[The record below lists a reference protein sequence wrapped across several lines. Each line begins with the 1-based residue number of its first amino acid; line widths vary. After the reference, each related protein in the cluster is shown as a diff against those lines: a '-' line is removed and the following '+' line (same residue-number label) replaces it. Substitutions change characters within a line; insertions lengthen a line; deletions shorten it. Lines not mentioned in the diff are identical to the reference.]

1 MALNPYFQ
9 QGAKNEQNLVQSLIN
24 EQLRMYGVEVHYLP
38 RKYMTE
44 NTVIREVI
52 QSKFDDAYPLEAY
65 VDTYDGYAENPVL
78 MSKFGIEG
86 TNEVTLTISRER
98 WETYI
103 EPLMKNEANVKL
115 TTRPKEGDLIYFP
128 LGDRLFEIKYVEHEK
143 PFYQLQKTYVYQ
155 LRCELFRYED
165 EVIDTGIAAIDD
177 ELVGDDIGD
186 GTTEDGISTVLGP
199 TQTLTLVGA
208 GVTAAAYTGIIT
220 SGAISY
226 FKISNRGGGY
236 AGIPTVGVSSAPAG
250 GVTGIATIGEMI
262 GGIQYCNTNVNSA
275 LKSVQSIHII
285 NPGAGYTVVP
295 GVEFTNTGNGSGVA
309 ATSFISDNTLG
320 IVTVTASGS
329 GFTTAPTVTFPAPD
343 SIAKTGIGTT
353 ATAAAIM
360 NAAGK
365 ITNVWYTNTGSGY
378 TAGDLPVYAT
388 FSIPGGTGSGNFQ
401 FNEVI
406 TGGTSG
412 ATARVRVWKS
422 DTNILEITNV
432 AGTFV
437 IGETLTGAS
446 SGATHDIRL
455 IDTEIGDTEE
465 YADNFNIETEA
476 DKILDFSE
484 SNPFGTP

>member
-9 QGAKNEQNLVQSLIN
+9 QGAKNEQSLVQNLIN

-44 NTVIREVI
+44 TTVIREVI

-65 VDTYDGYAENPVL
+65 VETYDGYAENPVL
-78 MSKFGIEG
+78 MTKFGIEG

-103 EPLMKNEANVKL
+103 EPLMKNESNVKL
-115 TTRPKEGDLIYFP
+115 STRPKEGDLVYFP

-186 GTTEDGISTVLGP
+186 GTTEDGISTILGP

-236 AGIPTVGVSSAPAG
+236 AGIVTVGVSSAPAG
-250 GVTGIATIGEMI
+250 GVTGIATAEML
-262 GGIQYCNTNVNSA
+262 GGIQYCNTNVNPA
-275 LKSVQSIHII
+275 LKSVQAIHII

-295 GVEFTNTGNGSGVA
+295 GVEFSNTGSGSGVA

-329 GFTTAPTVTFPAPD
+329 GFTTAPTITFPAPD

-353 ATAAAIM
+353 ASAISVM

-388 FSIPGGTGSGNFQ
+388 FSLPGGTGSGNFQ

-437 IGETLTGAS
+437 IGETITGAS

-455 IDTEIGDTEE
+455 VDTEIGDTEE

-484 SNPFGTP
+484 SNPFGMP

>member
-186 GTTEDGISTVLGP
+186 GSTEDGISTVLGV

-250 GVTGIATIGEMI
+250 GVTGIATVGEMI

-275 LKSVQSIHII
+275 LKSVQAIHII
-285 NPGAGYTVVP
+285 NPGAGYTVKP
-295 GVEFTNTGNGSGVA
+295 GVVFTNQGTGSGVA
-309 ATSFISDNTLG
+309 ATTYLSDNTLG

-360 NAAGK
+360 NASGK

-401 FNEVI
+401 FNEVV

-412 ATARVRVWKS
+412 TTARVRVYKS
-422 DTNILEITNV
+422 DTNILELTNV
-432 AGTFV
+432 SGTFV
-437 IGETLTGAS
+437 VGETLTGAS
-446 SGATHDIRL
+446 SGATHTIRL
-455 IDTEIGDTEE
+455 IDTEIGETEE

-476 DKILDFSE
+476 DKILDFTE
-484 SNPFGTP
+484 ANPFGTP

>member
-1 MALNPYFQ
+1 MCIRD
-9 QGAKNEQNLVQSLIN
+9 S
-24 EQLRMYGVEVHYLP
+24 GVEVHYLP

-78 MSKFGIEG
+78 MTKFGIEG

-115 TTRPKEGDLIYFP
+115 TTRPKEGDLVYFP

-165 EVIDTGIAAIDD
+165 EVIDTGVAAIDD

-186 GTTEDGISTVLGP
+186 GTTEDGISTILGP
-199 TQTLTLVGA
+199 TQTLTMVGA
-208 GVTAAAYTGIIT
+208 GVTAAAYTGTIT

-236 AGIPTVGVSSAPAG
+236 AGIPTVGVSSAPSG
-250 GVTGIATIGEMI
+250 GVTGIATAEMI

-275 LKSVQSIHII
+275 LKSVQAIHII

-295 GVEFTNTGNGSGVA
+295 GVEFTNTGTGSGVA

-353 ATAAAIM
+353 ATAISVM
-360 NAAGK
+360 NGAGR
-365 ITNVWYTNTGSGY
+365 ITDVWYTNTGSGY
-378 TAGDLPVYAT
+378 TTGDLPVYAT
-388 FSIPGGTGSGNFQ
+388 FSIPAGTGSGNFI

-412 ATARVRVWKS
+412 TSARVRVWNS
-422 DTNILEITNV
+422 DTNVLEVTNV

-437 IGETLTGAS
+437 IGDVLTGSS
-446 SGATHDIRL
+446 SGATHTIRL
-455 IDTEIGDTEE
+455 IDTEIGETEE

-476 DKILDFSE
+476 DKILDFTE
-484 SNPFGTP
+484 ANPFGTP

>member
-1 MALNPYFQ
+1 M
-9 QGAKNEQNLVQSLIN
+9 
-24 EQLRMYGVEVHYLP
+24 
-38 RKYMTE
+38 
-44 NTVIREVI
+44 
-52 QSKFDDAYPLEAY
+52 
-65 VDTYDGYAENPVL
+65 
-78 MSKFGIEG
+78 
-86 TNEVTLTISRER
+86 
-98 WETYI
+98 
-103 EPLMKNEANVKL
+103 
-115 TTRPKEGDLIYFP
+115 
-128 LGDRLFEIKYVEHEK
+128 
-143 PFYQLQKTYVYQ
+143 
-155 LRCELFRYED
+155 RCELFRYED

-186 GTTEDGISTVLGP
+186 GTTEDGISTILGP
-199 TQTLTLVGA
+199 TQTLTMVGA

-262 GGIQYCNTNVNSA
+262 GGIQYCNTNVNSR

-295 GVEFTNTGNGSGVA
+295 GVEFTNTGDGSGVA

-378 TAGDLPVYAT
+378 TTGDLPVYAT

-401 FNEVI
+401 FNEVV

-412 ATARVRVWKS
+412 TTARVRVWRS
-422 DTNILEITNV
+422 DTNVLELNNV

>member
-9 QGAKNEQNLVQSLIN
+9 QGAKNEQSLVQSLIN

-78 MSKFGIEG
+78 MTKFGIEG

-115 TTRPKEGDLIYFP
+115 TTRPKEGDLVYFP

-186 GTTEDGISTVLGP
+186 GTTEDGISTILGV
-199 TQTLTLVGA
+199 TQTLTMVGA

-236 AGIPTVGVSSAPAG
+236 AGIPTVGVSSAPSG
-250 GVTGIATIGEMI
+250 GVTGIATAEMI
-262 GGIQYCNTNVNSA
+262 GGIQYCNLNVNSA
-275 LKSVQSIHII
+275 FKSVQAINII
-285 NPGAGYTVVP
+285 NPGAAYTVVP
-295 GVEFTNTGNGSGVA
+295 GVQFTNTGDGSGVA

-353 ATAAAIM
+353 AAALSVM
-360 NAAGK
+360 NGAGK
-365 ITNVWYTNTGSGY
+365 ITDVWYTNTGSGY
-378 TAGDLPVYAT
+378 TTGDLPIYAT
-388 FSIPGGTGSGNFQ
+388 FSLPGGTGSGNFI
-401 FNEVI
+401 FNEII
-406 TGGTSG
+406 TGGTSET
-412 ATARVRVWKS
+412 TARVRVWNS
-422 DTNILEITNV
+422 DTNVLEVTNV
-432 AGTFV
+432 SGTFV
-437 IGETLTGAS
+437 VGEVLTGAS
-446 SGATHDIRL
+446 SGATHTIRL
-455 IDTEIGDTEE
+455 IDTEIGQTEE

-476 DKILDFSE
+476 DKILDFTE
-484 SNPFGTP
+484 ANPFGTP

>member
-1 MALNPYFQ
+1 
-9 QGAKNEQNLVQSLIN
+9 
-24 EQLRMYGVEVHYLP
+24 
-38 RKYMTE
+38 MTE
-44 NTVIREVI
+44 TTVIREVI

-65 VDTYDGYAENPVL
+65 VETYDGYAENPVL
-78 MSKFGIEG
+78 MTKFGIEG

-103 EPLMKNEANVKL
+103 EPLMKNESNVKL
-115 TTRPKEGDLIYFP
+115 STRPKEGDLVYFP

-186 GTTEDGISTVLGP
+186 GTTEDGISTILGP
-199 TQTLTLVGA
+199 TQTLTMVGA
-208 GVTAAAYTGIIT
+208 ASTAAAYTGIIT

-236 AGIPTVGVSSAPAG
+236 AGIVTVGVSSAPAG
-250 GVTGIATIGEMI
+250 GVTGIATAEML
-262 GGIQYCNTNVNSA
+262 GGIQYCNTNVNPA
-275 LKSVQSIHII
+275 LKSVQAIHII

-295 GVEFTNTGNGSGVA
+295 GVEFTNTGSGSGVA

-320 IVTVTASGS
+320 IVTVTDSGS
-329 GFTTAPTVTFPAPD
+329 GFTTAPAVTFPAPD

-353 ATAAAIM
+353 ATAISVM

-378 TAGDLPVYAT
+378 TTGDLPIYAT
-388 FSIPGGTGSGNFQ
+388 FASPGGSGSGNFQ

-484 SNPFGTP
+484 SNPFGMP